1 MRNTAIILASVLTL
15 AGCGT
20 GKTSGDSTAETQPR
34 TAVTLTH
41 AAYGHITKTLTFQA
55 RTAYLDKSSAASPIS
70 GFITKTY
77 VQQGMRIGPGQPL
90 YDIESKERH
99 ATGDG
104 GLITIKAM
112 HRGIVL
118 DVLQQTGS
126 YVAEGTVLCTTAES
140 ESLIFV
146 MNIPYEQRG
155 YIKEGSRCIM
165 ELPDGTK
172 LAATVMQPLATMNT
186 ASQSEQIIAS
196 AKSGFLPEGLNVNAV
211 FTLRNTNSSE
221 SMILP
226 AGAVQSDES
235 IKKHWV
241 MKLAADNTAVK
252 VPVEV
257 TGRSTSE
264 IEVISSDITPQD
276 DIILEGS
283 YGLEDG
289 AAVCVKES
297 VSITGQEESL

>member
-1 MRNTAIILASVLTL
+1 M
-15 AGCGT
+15 
-20 GKTSGDSTAETQPR
+20 AETQPR

-186 ASQSEQIIAS
+186 ASQSEQIIAT

-226 AGAVQSDES
+226 TDAVQSDES
-235 IKKHWV
+235 LTSHWV
-241 MKLAADNTAVK
+241 MKLSADSTAVK
-252 VPVEV
+252 VPVKV
-257 TGRSTSE
+257 TGCSSSE
-264 IEVISSDITPQD
+264 IEFISADLSTED

-289 AAVCVKES
+289 AAV
-297 VSITGQEESL
+297 SITGQEESL